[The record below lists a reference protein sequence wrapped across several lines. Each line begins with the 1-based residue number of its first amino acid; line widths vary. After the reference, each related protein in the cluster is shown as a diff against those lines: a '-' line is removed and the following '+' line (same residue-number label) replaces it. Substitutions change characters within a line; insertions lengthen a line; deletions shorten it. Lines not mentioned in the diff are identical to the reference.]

1 MYFNPKKADSIY
13 NFLSHV
19 YICSSCLHQSFT
31 NDCCVV
37 HNEPRDMESGCWNV
51 FLVQNCQ
58 LQHLMDILYAVKFTP
73 GINCGQ
79 L

>member
-37 HNEPRDMESGCWNV
+37 HNEPRDMECISCPKLSTSASDGHSVCCKIYTRN
-51 FLVQNCQ
+51 
-58 LQHLMDILYAVKFTP
+58 
-73 GINCGQ
+73 
-79 L
+79 